1 MSILYV
7 CSIYLTIYIH
17 TRFSV
22 HITHIHAQPSK
33 RSHILFGDS
42 LHLQNRPPGPIGRLS
57 SVLEGM
63 HKEPAGCYFSYFKM
77 NNFFLG
83 WVDTSQNHVLISCS
97 MPFQTGLH
105 PEKCEDVSVGCLP
118 SYPTLVTF
126 AFMLQ
131 MTFWDTV
138 QSHEQ
143 WVSQWLLM
151 LQNCISGVHF
161 PKTHIENVEL
171 VGHIG
176 KWHEIG

>member
-17 TRFSV
+17 TRFSM

-83 WVDTSQNHVLISCS
+83 WVDTSQNHLLISCS

-105 PEKCEDVSVGCLP
+105 PEKCEDVSVGCL
-118 SYPTLVTF
+118 
-126 AFMLQ
+126 LQ
-131 MTFWDTV
+131 CHT
-138 QSHEQ
+138 SHFCLYVANDILGHRPIP
-143 WVSQWLLM
+143 WAVSIPVIADVAELY
-151 LQNCISGVHF
+151 
-161 PKTHIENVEL
+161 IENVEL